1 MELNLKYSQYVEN
14 EIYTVPNASATQFS
28 SYDEFIDHIISLLY
42 QVKEHLRHD
51 YDFSFTDVPP
61 SWGAAA
67 WDRIEELNIVQ
78 TR

>member
-1 MELNLKYSQYVEN
+1 MELQYSQYVEN
-14 EIYTVPNASATQFS
+14 EIYTITSAPATQFS

-51 YDFSFTDVPP
+51 YVFTFTDVPP

-67 WDRIEELNIVQ
+67 WDRIEELDIVQ